1 MAFAYCFLQISRII
15 GVYTYVDCRYI
26 QMLLDIGLNP
36 RVLIFINFFVYFIFL
51 NNLYCNPNL
60 LILDDISEDG
70 EQEFVDSIQKEESTS
85 TRESSPIK
93 ETLKESLLNR
103 FSSKFSTNSPSTV
116 NQTNSGTSVS
126 INDGDLVPILS
137 TEKSSP
143 DLNLQESENQKGA
156 AGGND
161 IGWGSVCFDFPST
174 NVVQLSM
181 SSKVA

>member
-1 MAFAYCFLQISRII
+1 M
-15 GVYTYVDCRYI
+15 
-26 QMLLDIGLNP
+26 
-36 RVLIFINFFVYFIFL
+36 
-51 NNLYCNPNL
+51 YCNPNL

-103 FSSKFSTNSPSTV
+103 FSSKFSTNSSTV

-161 IGWGSVCFDFPST
+161 IGWGSVYFDFRST
-174 NVVQLSM
+174 NIVQLSM

>member
-1 MAFAYCFLQISRII
+1 MYCK
-15 GVYTYVDCRYI
+15 
-26 QMLLDIGLNP
+26 P
-36 RVLIFINFFVYFIFL
+36 NF
-51 NNLYCNPNL
+51 

-93 ETLKESLLNR
+93 ETLKETLLNR
-103 FSSKFSTNSPSTV
+103 FSSKFSTNSSTV
-116 NQTNSGTSVS
+116 NQSNSGTSVS

-156 AGGND
+156 AGG
-161 IGWGSVCFDFPST
+161 IVCPMLFFCKHLSL
-174 NVVQLSM
+174 VVNN
-181 SSKVA
+181 

>member
-1 MAFAYCFLQISRII
+1 MFSK
-15 GVYTYVDCRYI
+15 
-26 QMLLDIGLNP
+26 
-36 RVLIFINFFVYFIFL
+36 YFKCKHDF
-51 NNLYCNPNL
+51 

-126 INDGDLVPILS
+126 LNDGDLVPILS

-143 DLNLQESENQKGA
+143 DLNLQESEHQKGG
-156 AGGND
+156 AG
-161 IGWGSVCFDFPST
+161 
-174 NVVQLSM
+174 
-181 SSKVA
+181 KVIHPKYNKQSEKRCSPKP